1 MNQEIN
7 DADLQAAV
15 QIIAA
20 LAHHDP
26 RAANLDQ
33 LPQALAQ
40 NYAAIQRARALI
52 RQEQRRAI
60 DRR

>member
-15 QIIAA
+15 QIIATQ
-20 LAHHDP
+20 AHHDP
-26 RAANLDQ
+26 AVASLNQ
-33 LPQALAQ
+33 LPQSIAQ
-40 NYAAIQRARALI
+40 VYAAIQRARALI

>member
-1 MNQEIN
+1 MNKEIN
-7 DADLQAAV
+7 DSDLQAAV

-26 RAANLDQ
+26 RAANLSQ

-40 NYAAIQRARALI
+40 TYAAIQAARLLI
-52 RQEQRRAI
+52 QEDQAN